1 MNENTMNQIGKL
13 ASSLEKLS
21 DEVRDLTLEICRAFS
36 TNTPPADDNDATEA
50 ETPAEPPK
58 ELPPASYEEVRGAM
72 ASLSSSGKK
81 AEARALLTKY
91 GVTHL
96 SEIEEADYAAL
107 YADAKEL
114 LHG

>member
-36 TNTPPADDNDATEA
+36 KDTPPADDDATEVEA
-50 ETPAEPPK
+50 PAEPPK

-81 AEARALLTKY
+81 AEARALLKKY
-91 GVTHL
+91 GVAHL
-96 SEIEEADYAAL
+96 SEIKEADYAAL

>member
-1 MNENTMNQIGKL
+1 
-13 ASSLEKLS
+13 
-21 DEVRDLTLEICRAFS
+21 
-36 TNTPPADDNDATEA
+36 
-50 ETPAEPPK
+50 
-58 ELPPASYEEVRGAM
+58 M

-91 GVTHL
+91 GVAHL
-96 SEIEEADYAAL
+96 SEIKEADYAAL